1 MKLHELSVKKPVLVM
16 IGLVTLVAMGG
27 IASFKL
33 PIEFLPHV
41 EFPFIGV
48 FIPYPNSHPDYIE
61 RHIVKPVE
69 EVFATLGNVR
79 RIQSETQPDG
89 AFVGVEFQWGRD
101 VGVLR
106 MEVKEKLDQ
115 IKSEL
120 PADIE
125 HMQIFTFDTNDIP
138 ILEGRISA
146 HGRDL
151 SGSYDLIE
159 RSIINP
165 LKRIDG
171 VGNVFIHGVEPR
183 EISIYLS
190 LDKIKAH
197 RVDVGNVFRL
207 LQSAN
212 ATVSGGEITARGK
225 RYTIRALGSFNQLD
239 DIENLVVSPEGLRLK
254 DIAEVYYGE
263 PVVTFGRR
271 LNGEPAVAFWI
282 QKASNANT
290 VEVARRVNAALK
302 KMKTDPALKGI
313 DVLLFFDQSKEILN
327 GVNGLR
333 DAGLQGGLL
342 AIGILYFFLR
352 RMSTTLVIA
361 IAIPFSLV
369 CTLAFLYF
377 TGYTLNMLTMM
388 GLMLGVGMLVDNAI
402 VVLESIYQHQLKRE
416 DPTHA
421 AITGADSVA
430 VAVTASTLTSVIVFA
445 PIVFGSKNDEL
456 FVWLSSVGVTI
467 SVAILFSLL
476 VSLTL
481 IPFLASRSKKP
492 KEIKQFRV
500 LEILEERYVDALRWA
515 TFKHRNWTFAIV
527 AGSLVVTAA
536 AVKVIG
542 LKGPQN
548 DDALLIERIE
558 MDYEFSQNVDY
569 HEADAYVRRVESILE
584 AKRDSLGI
592 ETIYS
597 YYADNDGFTTVYF
610 KEKSLSKELL
620 KTKRKALRAAIP
632 DIAGMKLRFGDESG
646 ENSGGAQL
654 MQVNLF
660 GEDKLV
666 LEDLANEVKRRFG
679 YLKDLTDVKTS
690 VEMGREEINIAL
702 DSDLVARQQMTA
714 NDVATVMGL
723 TFRGFEL
730 DRFRGEDR
738 EVPMSISL
746 DPKDQ
751 VGIYNLRNL
760 MVGMNGEREVTLG
773 SVANFVEKRG
783 PTQIERDNQRTIVSV
798 QGLYE
803 GERFDDLMD
812 DVRGIMNSM
821 TLPPS
826 YAWSFS
832 RRIQEKNEQAQQ
844 MLINALLAILCV
856 YLMMAALFES
866 YLHPLVIMICLPL
879 AAVGVVWM
887 LMLTGTSFG
896 LMAMIGTV
904 ILIGVVVNNGIVLID
919 HVNHLRKE
927 GMPMEEAII
936 AGGRE
941 RLRPILMTALTTI
954 LGLIPMAVGGS
965 HIGDAQY
972 YPLARAVMGGLV
984 SSTFLTL
991 LVLPA
996 YYIAGENAKA
1006 WWLGVLARSRP
1017 SHAAG
1022 PSPRTGEA
1030 PTRRP

>member
-1 MKLHELSVKKPVLVM
+1 MKLHELSVRKPVLVM

-27 IASFKL
+27 IATVKL

-41 EFPFIGV
+41 EVPFIGV
-48 FIPYPNSHPDYIE
+48 FIPYTNSHPDYIE
-61 RHIVKPVE
+61 RHIVKPIE
-69 EVFATLGNVR
+69 EVFATLGDVR
-79 RIQSETQPDG
+79 RIESQTQPDG
-89 AFVGVEFQWGRD
+89 AFVGVEFDWGRD

-115 IKSEL
+115 IKGDL
-120 PADIE
+120 PPDIE
-125 HMQIFTFDTNDIP
+125 HMQVFTFDTSDIP

-146 HGRDL
+146 SGRDL

-165 LKRIDG
+165 LKRIEG

-190 LDKIKAH
+190 MDKIKAH
-197 RVDVGNVFRL
+197 RVDVGGVFRL

-212 ATVSGGEITARGK
+212 ATASGGEITARGM
-225 RYTIRALGSFNQLD
+225 RYFVRALGSFH
-239 DIENLVVSPEGLRLK
+239 DIADVENLVVSPEGLRLK

-263 PVVTFGRR
+263 PEVTFGRR
-271 LNGEPAVAFWI
+271 LNGEQAVAFWI

-290 VEVARRVNAALK
+290 VDVARRVHAAME
-302 KMKTDPALKGI
+302 KMNSDPALEGI

-327 GVNGLR
+327 GVHGLR

-342 AIGILYFFLR
+342 AVGILFFFLR
-352 RMSTTLVIA
+352 RLGTTLIVA

-369 CTLAFLYF
+369 CTLAFMYF
-377 TGYTLNMLTMM
+377 IGYTLNMLTMM

-416 DPTHA
+416 NPMHA
-421 AITGADSVA
+421 AITGSDSVA
-430 VAVTASTLTSVIVFA
+430 VAVTCSTLTSVIVFA

-467 SVAILFSLL
+467 SASILFSLL
-476 VSLTL
+476 ISLTL

-492 KEIKQFRV
+492 QQIEESQLLTK
-500 LEILEERYVDALRWA
+500 LEARYVRALRWT
-515 TFKHRNWTFAIV
+515 TFDHRRLTLGLV
-527 AGSLVVTAA
+527 AASLAVT
-536 AVKVIG
+536 VIGIKVIG
-542 LKGPQN
+542 LKGPQD
-548 DDALLIERIE
+548 DDALIIERIMME
-558 MDYEFSQNVDY
+558 YEFAENVDY
-569 HEADAYVRRVESILE
+569 RESDAYVRRVEAILE
-584 AKRDSLGI
+584 SKRDSLEI

-597 YYADNDGFTTVYF
+597 YYADNDAMTTVYF
-610 KEKSLSKELL
+610 KQKQLSKEML
-620 KTKRKALRAAIP
+620 KEKRKALRAAIP
-632 DIAGMKLRFGDESG
+632 DIAGIKLRLGDESG
-646 ENSGGAQL
+646 EDSGGASL

-660 GEDKLV
+660 GEDKQV
-666 LEDLANEVKRRFG
+666 LEEIANEVKRRFS
-679 YLKDLTDVKTS
+679 YMKDLTDVKTS
-690 VEMGREEINIAL
+690 VEMGREEIAIMLDPDQIARHQL
-702 DSDLVARQQMTA
+702 TA
-714 NDVATVMGL
+714 NDVASIMGL

-738 EVPMSISL
+738 EIPMSISL

-751 VGIYNLRNL
+751 VGIYNLSNL

-773 SVANFVEKRG
+773 SVAQFVEKRG
-783 PTQIERDNQRTIVSV
+783 PTQVERDNQRTIVSV
-798 QGLYE
+798 RGLYE
-803 GERFDDLMD
+803 GERFDELLDE
-812 DVRGIMNSM
+812 VRAVMSSL
-821 TLPPS
+821 TLPPG

-832 RRIQEKNEQAQQ
+832 RRIEERNQQAQQ
-844 MLINALLAILCV
+844 MLINALLAIMCV
-856 YLMMAALFES
+856 YLVMAALFES
-866 YLHPLVIMICLPL
+866 YLHPLIIMVCLPL
-879 AAVGVVWM
+879 AAVGVVWI
-887 LMLTGTSFG
+887 LMVTGTSFG
-896 LMAMIGTV
+896 IMAMIGTV

-919 HVNHLRKE
+919 HVNRLRKG
-927 GMPMEEAII
+927 GMPMEDAILEG
-936 AGGRE
+936 ARE

-965 HIGDAQY
+965 HIGEAQY

-996 YYIAGENAKA
+996 YYVLGENAKA
-1006 WWLGVLARSRP
+1006 WWLATKARSRATT
-1017 SHAAG
+1017 S
-1022 PSPRTGEA
+1022 
-1030 PTRRP
+1030 

>member
-1 MKLHELSVKKPVLVM
+1 
-16 IGLVTLVAMGG
+16 
-27 IASFKL
+27 
-33 PIEFLPHV
+33 
-41 EFPFIGV
+41 
-48 FIPYPNSHPDYIE
+48 
-61 RHIVKPVE
+61 VKPIE
-69 EVFATLGNVR
+69 EVFATLGDVR
-79 RIQSETQPDG
+79 RIQSETQQDG

-115 IKSEL
+115 IKGDL

-125 HMQIFTFDTNDIP
+125 HMQVFTFDTNDIP

-146 HGRDL
+146 AGRDL

-207 LQSAN
+207 LQTAN
-212 ATVSGGEITARGK
+212 ATASGGEITAHGL
-225 RYTIRALGSFNQLD
+225 RYSVRSLGSFD
-239 DIENLVVSPEGLRLK
+239 DIDDVKNLVVSPEGLRLE
-254 DIAEVYYGE
+254 DIADIYYGE
-263 PVVTFGRR
+263 PEVTFGRR
-271 LNGEPAVAFWI
+271 LNGEQAVAFWI

-290 VEVARRVNAALK
+290 VDVAKRVHQAME
-302 KMKTDPALKGI
+302 KMNTDPALEGI

-352 RMSTTLVIA
+352 RMSTTLIIA

-369 CTLAFLYF
+369 CTLAFMYF

-416 DPTHA
+416 DPTRA

-476 VSLTL
+476 ISLTL
-481 IPFLASRSKKP
+481 IPFLAARSKKP
-492 KEIKQFRV
+492 KEIRPSRFLKG
-500 LEILEERYVDALRWA
+500 LEDRYVNALRWA
-515 TFKHRNWTFAIV
+515 TFKHRRWTLGIV
-527 AGSLVVTAA
+527 AGSLVLTVVAI
-536 AVKVIG
+536 KVIG
-542 LKGPQN
+542 LKGPQD
-548 DDALLIERIE
+548 DDALIIERIMME
-558 MDYEFSQNVDY
+558 YEFAGNVDY
-569 HEADAYVRRVESILE
+569 VESDQYVRRVEGILE

-597 YYADNDGFTTVYF
+597 YYTDNEAMTTVYF
-610 KEKSLSKELL
+610 QEKQLSKDVLKEK
-620 KTKRKALRAAIP
+620 RKLLRAAIP
-632 DIAGMKLRFGDESG
+632 DIAGMKLRLGDESG
-646 ENSGGAQL
+646 EDSGGASL

-660 GEDKLV
+660 GEDKQV
-666 LEDLANEVKRRFG
+666 LEDIANEVKRRFG
-679 YLKDLTDVKTS
+679 YMKDLTDVKTS
-690 VEMGREEINIAL
+690 VELGREEIAIAL
-702 DSDLVARQQMTA
+702 DADQVSRQQMTA
-714 NDVATVMGL
+714 NDVAQVMGL

-746 DPKDQ
+746 DPADR
-751 VGIYNLRNL
+751 VGIYNLSNL

-773 SVANFVEKRG
+773 SVATFVEKRG

-798 QGLYE
+798 RGLYE
-803 GERFDDLMD
+803 GERFDELMD
-812 DVRGIMNSM
+812 EVRGVMNSLS
-821 TLPPS
+821 LPPG

-832 RRIQEKNEQAQQ
+832 RRIEEKNAQAQQ

-896 LMAMIGTV
+896 IMAMIGTV

-919 HVNHLRKE
+919 HVNHLRKA

-936 AGGRE
+936 EGGRE

-954 LGLIPMAVGGS
+954 LGLVPMAIGGS
-965 HIGDAQY
+965 HIGEAQY

-991 LVLPA
+991 LVLPT
-996 YYIAGENAKA
+996 YYILGERSKA
-1006 WWLGVLARSRP
+1006 WWLGALARSRQTGASK
-1017 SHAAG
+1017 SHLN
-1022 PSPRTGEA
+1022 S
-1030 PTRRP
+1030 

>member
-1 MKLHELSVKKPVLVM
+1 MKLHELSVRKPVLAM

-27 IASFKL
+27 LASVKL

-61 RHIVKPVE
+61 RHIIKPIE
-69 EVFATLGNVR
+69 EVFATLGDVR
-79 RIQSETQPDG
+79 SIESGTQDEG
-89 AFVGVEFQWGRD
+89 AFVGVEFHWGRD

-106 MEVKEKLDQ
+106 MEIKEKLDQ
-115 IKSEL
+115 IKAEL

-125 HMQIFTFDTNDIP
+125 HMQVFTFDTHDIP

-146 HGRDL
+146 AGRDL

-165 LKRIDG
+165 LKRIEG
-171 VGNVFIHGVEPR
+171 VGNVFIHGVLPR
-183 EISIYLS
+183 EIAIYLS
-190 LDKIKAH
+190 LDKVKAH
-197 RVDVGNVFRL
+197 KVDVGNVFRL
-207 LQSAN
+207 LQTAN
-212 ATVSGGEITARGK
+212 ATASGGEITAQGL
-225 RYTIRALGSFNQLD
+225 RYAIRSLGSFHELD
-239 DIENLVVSPEGLRLK
+239 DVENMVVTPEGLRLK

-263 PVVTFGRR
+263 PEVTFGRR
-271 LNGEPAVAFWI
+271 LNGEQAVAFWI

-290 VEVARRVNAALK
+290 VDVARRVHVAMEEMNH
-302 KMKTDPALKGI
+302 DPALEGI

-333 DAGLQGGLL
+333 DSGLQGGLL

-352 RMSTTLVIA
+352 RVSTTLIIA

-369 CTLAFLYF
+369 CTLAFMYF

-416 DPTHA
+416 DAVHA
-421 AITGADSVA
+421 AITGTSSVA

-445 PIVFGSKNDEL
+445 PVVFGSKNEEL

-467 SVAILFSLL
+467 SVSILFSLL
-476 VSLTL
+476 ISLTL

-492 KEIKQFRV
+492 KEFRRSRFLV
-500 LEILEERYVDALRWA
+500 GLENRYIQTLRWT
-515 TFKHRNWTFAIV
+515 TFKHRRLTLAIV
-527 AGSLVVTAA
+527 AGSLAVTAA
-536 AVKVIG
+536 AIKVIG
-542 LKGPQN
+542 LKGMQD
-548 DDALLIERIE
+548 DDALIIERIMME
-558 MDYEFSQNVDY
+558 YEFAGNVDY
-569 HEADAYVRRVESILE
+569 RETDAYVRRVEGILE
-584 AKRDSLGI
+584 SKRDSLEI

-597 YYADNDGFTTVYF
+597 YYADNRGVTTVYF
-610 KEKSLSKELL
+610 EQGQLSRDMLKEK
-620 KTKRKALRAAIP
+620 RKQLRAAIP
-632 DIAGMKLRFGDESG
+632 DIAGMKLRLGDESG
-646 ENSGGAQL
+646 EDSGGASL

-660 GEDKLV
+660 GEDKQV
-666 LEDLANEVKRRFG
+666 LEELANEVKRRFG
-679 YLKDLTDVKTS
+679 YMKDLTDVKTS
-690 VEMGREEINIAL
+690 VEMGREEISIEL
-702 DSDLVARQQMTA
+702 DPDQVARHQMTA
-714 NDVATVMGL
+714 TDVAQVMGL

-751 VGIYNLRNL
+751 VGIYNLHNL
-760 MVGMNGEREVTLG
+760 MVGMDGEREVTLG
-773 SVANFVEKRG
+773 SVASFVEKRG

-798 QGLYE
+798 RGLYE

-812 DVRGIMNSM
+812 EVRAVMGSM
-821 TLPPS
+821 TLPPG

-832 RRIQEKNEQAQQ
+832 RRIQEKNAQAQQ

-856 YLMMAALFES
+856 YLVMAALFES
-866 YLHPLVIMICLPL
+866 YLHPLIIMICLPL
-879 AAVGVVWM
+879 AAVGVIWM
-887 LMLTGTSFG
+887 LMLTGTAFG

-927 GMPMEEAII
+927 GMSMEEAII
-936 AGGRE
+936 EGGRE

-954 LGLIPMAVGGS
+954 LGLVPMAIGGS
-965 HIGDAQY
+965 HIAEAQY

-996 YYIAGENAKA
+996 YYVLGEQAKA
-1006 WWLGVLARSRP
+1006 RWLEMLARSRP
-1017 SHAAG
+1017 ATTPSHVLD
-1022 PSPRTGEA
+1022 R
-1030 PTRRP
+1030 

>member
-1 MKLHELSVKKPVLVM
+1 MKLHELSVRKPVLVV

-27 IASFKL
+27 LASVKL

-61 RHIVKPVE
+61 RNIIKPIE
-69 EVFATLGNVR
+69 EVFATLGDVR
-79 RIQSETQPDG
+79 HIESGTQPDG

-115 IKSEL
+115 IRGDL
-120 PADIE
+120 PADIV
-125 HMQIFTFDTNDIP
+125 HMQVFTFDTNDIP

-146 HGRDL
+146 VSRDL
-151 SGSYDLIE
+151 SGSYDLLE

-165 LKRIDG
+165 LKRIEG

-183 EISIYLS
+183 EIAIYLS

-197 RVDVGNVFRL
+197 RVDVENVFNL
-207 LQSAN
+207 LQTAN
-212 ATVSGGEITARGK
+212 ATASGGEITAQGL
-225 RYTIRALGSFNQLD
+225 RYSIRALGSFNNID
-239 DIENLVVSPEGLRLK
+239 DVENLVVSPEGLRLK

-263 PVVTFGRR
+263 PAVTFGRR
-271 LNGEPAVAFWI
+271 LNGEQAVAFWI
-282 QKASNANT
+282 QKSSNANT
-290 VEVARRVNAALK
+290 VDVARRVHAAMER
-302 KMKTDPALKGI
+302 MKADPALEGI
-313 DVLLFFDQSKEILN
+313 DVLLFFDQSAEILN

-342 AIGILYFFLR
+342 AIGILYVFLR
-352 RMSTTLVIA
+352 RLSTTLIIA
-361 IAIPFSLV
+361 IAIPFSLI
-369 CTLAFLYF
+369 CTLAFMYF

-416 DPTHA
+416 NPTRA

-476 VSLTL
+476 ISLTL
-481 IPFLASRSKKP
+481 IPFLASRAKKP
-492 KEIKQFRV
+492 TEVRQFRYLKA
-500 LEILEERYVDALRWA
+500 LEDRYVQALRWT
-515 TFKHRNWTFAIV
+515 TFKHRRWTLAIV
-527 AGSLVVTAA
+527 AGSLALTAVA
-536 AVKVIG
+536 IKVIG
-542 LKGPQN
+542 LKGMQE
-548 DDALLIERIE
+548 DDAMIIERIM
-558 MDYEFSQNVDY
+558 MDYEFAENVDY
-569 HEADAYVRRVESILE
+569 RESDAYVRRVEGILE
-584 AKRDSLGI
+584 SKRDSLEI

-597 YYADNDGFTTVYF
+597 YYADNDAMTTVYF
-610 KEKSLSKELL
+610 KEKRLSKDML
-620 KTKRKALRAAIP
+620 KQKRKQLRAAIP
-632 DIAGMKLRFGDESG
+632 DIAGIKLRLGDESG
-646 ENSGGAQL
+646 EDSGGASL
-654 MQVNLF
+654 LQVNLF
-660 GEDKLV
+660 GEDKQV
-666 LEDLANEVKRRFG
+666 LEEIANEVKRRFG

-690 VEMGREEINIAL
+690 VELGREEINIAL
-702 DSDLVARQQMTA
+702 DPDQVSRRQMTA
-714 NDVATVMGL
+714 SDVATVLGL

-751 VGIYNLRNL
+751 VGIYNLHNL
-760 MVGMNGEREVTLG
+760 MVGMDGDREVTLG
-773 SVANFVEKRG
+773 AVANFVEKRG

-798 QGLYE
+798 RGLYE

-812 DVRGIMNSM
+812 EVSGVMNSM
-821 TLPPS
+821 TLPPG

-927 GMPMEEAII
+927 GMPMEEAIVE
-936 AGGRE
+936 GGRE

-965 HIGDAQY
+965 HIGEAQY

-991 LVLPA
+991 LVLPT
-996 YYIAGENAKA
+996 YYILGENAKA
-1006 WWLGVLARSRP
+1006 SWHNILERSKPKPVR
-1017 SHAAG
+1017 ALLDK
-1022 PSPRTGEA
+1022 
-1030 PTRRP
+1030 